1 MNLMDLIAG
10 QLNNPEALNKLGQT
24 VGAQP
29 DQVEQLAKI
38 GLPTLMKALGQN
50 ASTPEGASA
59 LAKALERH
67 EEDDVDDL
75 DGFLGKVDTADGAK
89 ILQHILAGKTQTVQ
103 NQLASQTGLKS
114 DQVSGL
120 LTQLAPLLLG
130 ALGNQKRQQNLD
142 ASGLSSMLS
151 GLTAGGGGGDLMG
164 MAAKILDADKDGDI
178 MDDLGD
184 LIGGFMKK
192 R

>member
-1 MNLMDLIAG
+1 MNLMDLISG
-10 QLNNPEALNKLGQT
+10 QLNNPAALNKLGQS
-24 VGAQP
+24 VGANP
-29 DQVEQLAKI
+29 EQVEQLAKI

-59 LAKALERH
+59 LAKALEQH

-75 DGFLGKVDTADGAK
+75 DGFLGKVDTNEGAK
-89 ILQHILAGKTQTVQ
+89 ILQHVLGGKTQTVQ
-103 NQLASQTGLKS
+103 KNLATQTGLKT

-120 LTQLAPLLLG
+120 LTQLAPLVLG
-130 ALGNQKRQQNLD
+130 ALGQQKKSQNLD
-142 ASGLSSMLS
+142 ASGISNMLS
-151 GLTAGGGGGDLMG
+151 GAMSGGGNDLMG
-164 MAAKILDADKDGDI
+164 LASKILDADKDGDI
-178 MDDLGD
+178 MDDIGN